1 MTHDVSRSAALE
13 KLAEC
18 RRVIDRI
25 DAQLVALLNERARAV
40 EVIGQIKQE
49 CSMPVYEPKRED
61 EVYRNVLENNH
72 GPLEPEALKR
82 VFERVVDEMRTLQ
95 KMRMQR

>member
-1 MTHDVSRSAALE
+1 MTRDAALE

-18 RRVIDRI
+18 RRAIDRI
-25 DAQLVALLNERARAV
+25 DAQLVALLNERAREV
-40 EVIGQIKQE
+40 EIIGQIKQE
-49 CSMPVYEPKRED
+49 CDMPVYEPKRED
-61 EVYRNVLENNH
+61 DVYRNVMENNR
-72 GPLEPEALKR
+72 GPLQPDAVRR